1 MFSCS
6 SKKNLNEGL
15 TFWTRGA
22 IFNYKLKHREE
33 LAMYV
38 LHVLNSAGEEE
49 FITRKFKTKF
59 AAVKFFHKHLYM
71 FNAYTVTKI

>member
-1 MFSCS
+1 MQQQV
-6 SKKNLNEGL
+6 EG
-15 TFWTRGA
+15 TV
-22 IFNYKLKHREE
+22 
-33 LAMYV
+33 MYV

-59 AAVKFFHKHLYM
+59 AAVKFFHRHLSM